1 MSGNIAPLPLP
12 FVTNVTIDARS
23 DDVHIQVDP
32 ALIFRYQIAPG
43 EVIPDD
49 QETGVSLLIQKGKAV
64 SIITVLT
71 GDRADQLVEALVTC
85 IVRGDEDRVSRATAL
100 LERIERAV
108 GAGFEAPLH
117 VPGTMPDIE
126 RGNNAQTDNIE
137 GLTEDGVPC
146 CTQDDLS

>member
-23 DDVHIQVDP
+23 EDVHIQVDP

-49 QETGVSLLIQKGKAV
+49 QERGISLSIQKGSAV

-85 IVRGDEDRVSRATAL
+85 IIRGDQNKQARAEAL
-100 LERIERAV
+100 LARIQKAMS
-108 GAGFEAPLH
+108 AGFETPAGL
-117 VPGTMPDIE
+117 PGSMPDI
-126 RGNNAQTDNIE
+126 
-137 GLTEDGVPC
+137 
-146 CTQDDLS
+146 